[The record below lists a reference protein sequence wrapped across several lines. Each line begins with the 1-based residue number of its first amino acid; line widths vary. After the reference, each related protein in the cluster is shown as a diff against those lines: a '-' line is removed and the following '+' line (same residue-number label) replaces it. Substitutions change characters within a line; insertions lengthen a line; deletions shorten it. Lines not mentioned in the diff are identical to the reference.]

1 MVSDGGWWPLCSTG
15 NEPGGSV
22 AGGTFKQLEDSREST
37 ASRAATAGNIFD
49 RSTWRGSVAPSS
61 GRRWECDVSPPCADR
76 RLGANAEA
84 TRGRRYVRYPAGGT
98 GHPAS
103 PGREDQA
110 MERGGDVMH
119 RATCSVS
126 A

>member
-15 NEPGGSV
+15 DEPGGSV

-76 RLGANAEA
+76 RFRACPERQRQLFNCTPIALLCNTEP
-84 TRGRRYVRYPAGGT
+84 VPFAGGQVVWR
-98 GHPAS
+98 S
-103 PGREDQA
+103 
-110 MERGGDVMH
+110 
-119 RATCSVS
+119 
-126 A
+126 